1 LSRFDPLLFAI
12 AALRLKKGEHD
23 MLFRDR
29 KDAGQYLS
37 GKLTEYA
44 RRKNV
49 IILALPRG
57 GVPVAFEVA
66 IALNL
71 PLDIFLV
78 RKLGVPGQEELAMGA
93 IASGGVRVVNEQI
106 VRDLGIPEYAI
117 AAAAAQEQRELE
129 RREKLYRRD
138 LDPLDVKGKS
148 VILIDDGLAT
158 GATMRAAALAL
169 RQLNTKE
176 VIIAVPV
183 ASPDTCEAFRSEVD
197 RVVCAKTPEPFFGV
211 GMWYHNFSQTTDQE
225 VIELLEKANH
235 ERSNAPA

>member
-1 LSRFDPLLFAI
+1 
-12 AALRLKKGEHD
+12 

-29 KDAGQYLS
+29 KEAGRYLS

-44 RRKNV
+44 ERKDV

-66 IALNL
+66 TVLNL

-93 IASGGVRVVNEQI
+93 IASGGVRVLNEQI
-106 VRDLGIPEYAI
+106 VHDLGIPEYAI

-129 RREKLYRRD
+129 RREKLYRKD
-138 LDPLDVKGKS
+138 MDPLDVKGKS

-169 RQLNTKE
+169 RQLNAKE
-176 VIIAVPV
+176 VIVAVPV
-183 ASPDTCEAFRSEVD
+183 AAADTCEAFRSEVD

-211 GMWYHNFSQTTDQE
+211 GMWYDDFSQTTDQE
-225 VIELLEKANH
+225 VIQLLDKANH
-235 ERSNAPA
+235 EKSNAPA